1 MTMTKESFL
10 TSLRAIE
17 TECSNKK
24 SALCRIFVQENAKA
38 QVGSIVTD
46 GEVIIHVDRLS
57 HVTLNQIPSIQYVVG
72 IKVKKNYERYKR
84 CETWVIHESH
94 PNFRIIKK

>member
-1 MTMTKESFL
+1 MSMSNEDFL

-17 TECSNKK
+17 TECTNKK
-24 SALCRIFVQENAKA
+24 AALRRIYVQENAQA

-46 GEVIIHVDRLS
+46 GTNIINVDQ
-57 HVTLNQIPSIQYVVG
+57 VTWSSLNNNMRIVYVG
-72 IKVKKNYERYKR
+72 IKLKKNLVAYKHG
-84 CETWVIHESH
+84 EPMSVHESN